1 MNDYER
7 LLCQVQKEV
16 PVLEVALDQYDSEGF
31 YRNGKIFIEK
41 SLSVKRKRE
50 ILAEEYAH
58 YKTSVGT
65 IVNIKDIQN
74 SKQEYIARNYSY
86 DLLISL
92 DDLISCSKEG
102 FSSSFECAEYLGVS
116 QDTLDQVLQ
125 YYQQKYGT
133 IYLYKDKIIN
143 FYGNRMSVIDTQ
155 LCGN

>member
-1 MNDYER
+1 MNDYEM

-16 PVLEVALDQYDSEGF
+16 PVLEVPLDQYASEGF

-41 SLSVKRKRE
+41 TLSIKRKRE

-65 IVNIKDIQN
+65 IINIKETLN
-74 SKQEYIARNYSY
+74 SKQEYIARNYSF
-86 DLLISL
+86 DLLISI

-102 FSSSFECAEYLGVS
+102 FTSSYECAEYLGVS
-116 QDTLDQVLQ
+116 QDTLNQVLQ

-133 IYLYKDKIIN
+133 TYLYEDKIIN
-143 FYGNRMSVIDTQ
+143 FFGNGMSVIDTH
-155 LCGN
+155 LCES